1 MPTLQ
6 NIIQTP
12 LKQNHSNANNDH
24 KLKLIQ
30 QNLTISD
37 KRKVYPEKQKKK
49 GNVERYRN
57 NTRQFMLVFLQ
68 KKTINKSQKVLE

>member
-12 LKQNHSNANNDH
+12 LKQNHLNANNDH

-37 KRKVYPEKQKKK
+37 RRKVYLEKQKKK
-49 GNVERYRN
+49 GNVER
-57 NTRQFMLVFLQ
+57 
-68 KKTINKSQKVLE
+68 